1 MTCISSKLDA
11 IVLVKK
17 YKSRKESWMLET
29 VHVEKSLGHKKW
41 QVTYIAPLNHVPL
54 LCSHPGGL
62 AGAGRIR
69 LAAANV
75 IVILM

>member
-1 MTCISSKLDA
+1 
-11 IVLVKK
+11 
-17 YKSRKESWMLET
+17 MLET
-29 VHVEKSLGHKKW
+29 VHIEKSLGHKKW

>member
-1 MTCISSKLDA
+1 MTLKHVQIKRKRYEKKRVESSF
-11 IVLVKK
+11 
-17 YKSRKESWMLET
+17 
-29 VHVEKSLGHKKW
+29 EKSLGHKKW

>member
-1 MTCISSKLDA
+1 
-11 IVLVKK
+11 
-17 YKSRKESWMLET
+17 
-29 VHVEKSLGHKKW
+29 LGHKKW

-69 LAAANV
+69 LAGANV
-75 IVILM
+75 NFYRIKANFCFN

>member
-1 MTCISSKLDA
+1 M
-11 IVLVKK
+11 IVTT
-17 YKSRKESWMLET
+17 SRQLPFLT
-29 VHVEKSLGHKKW
+29 QKSLGHKKW

-69 LAAANV
+69 LAAAKV
-75 IVILM
+75 IGK